1 MDLQDT
7 PPVNPVIL
15 SKLFDFFAK
24 FMQEITV
31 KLLLWT
37 PSRLPRRNFR
47 KNRSEFNRR

>member
-24 FMQEITV
+24 FVQEITV
-31 KLLLWT
+31 KLLTTKFIELI
-37 PSRLPRRNFR
+37 R
-47 KNRSEFNRR
+47 KEGITIYGGL